1 MPLCRWG
8 FPALARNGKTLQDR
22 PNEARNTVHRTGRD
36 RLCAAV
42 DPRPKVALV
51 AALAWVQYDIPRHR
65 VLARRSACVWKT
77 DRRQALEAQG
87 PLFLPW
93 LLLTRFVWHLSL
105 LLLPESP
112 THLIT
117 SKLSVGRRLLPQE
130 LPNEIELVVD
140 LTSEFEEPAGICE
153 RVDYLAL
160 PILDASAPE
169 PRELLASMEAIDLS
183 KHVLVH
189 CAQGHGR
196 TGLVAAVVLMM
207 RGQARN
213 ADEALATLRGIRPG
227 IGLSHVQMECLQTCE
242 MILQRKGCYPAS
254 GSC

>member
-1 MPLCRWG
+1 MKHATLFIALGGIVCALPWPLDLKWPWWLLWPGLNMIFLGIAYLRG
-8 FPALARNGKTLQDR
+8 DPLVFGKQTD
-22 PNEARNTVHRTGRD
+22 GRLSK
-36 RLCAAV
+36 R
-42 DPRPKVALV
+42 KVLF
-51 AALAWVQYDIPRHR
+51 
-65 VLARRSACVWKT
+65 
-77 DRRQALEAQG
+77 
-87 PLFLPW
+87 FLPW

-112 THLIT
+112 IHLIT
-117 SKLSVGRRLLPQE
+117 SKLSVGRRLLSHE

-153 RVDYLAL
+153 RVAYLAL

-227 IGLSHVQMECLQTCE
+227 VGLSHVQMECLQACE
-242 MILQRKGCYPAS
+242 MILQRKGCYSAS